1 MGWQIGLIAGVLVA
15 STLVVVL
22 LVVFKNKNKV
32 KKSFHNI
39 EKKFIKIKDNQ
50 LENKLEKIKKISENN
65 EEYKETYS
73 ELNERF
79 VELSTD
85 KIVEIE
91 VKLEQTK
98 SSLQS
103 KGAKDV
109 KEEIKVISKNIDE
122 LYKCYLALENDINE
136 ITKKERQLREELV
149 PIKESFRLMRGEFL
163 ENKDKFYDC
172 QENFEDRL
180 NKIEDKMEEVDKL
193 LVNGIYSEV
202 EEKIAMIY
210 EEVEFYKHHLNK
222 LPELISFS
230 MQILPRRLE
239 KTKERYENLKEEGY
253 PLYNIKMNLVEES
266 TKEKLKEIKQSFIDL
281 EYEGIETDIKKI
293 ALDISELDEAMSN
306 EVVAREEY
314 ESEVDGVY
322 NKVSQVLRN
331 FLKAKRDTKSISGI
345 FLMEQERLQEL
356 DLLENRI
363 QNLNRIKSDLD
374 SYIHSITKKPF
385 TLLNAKMRELNQYVI
400 DTEKGLNNY
409 IGYIKSLKDDSEAA
423 YRAINDF
430 SIGLNTY
437 LNKIYNLN
445 HHTLIDRY
453 EKAVEDTLEMIDD
466 LKLLLETKP
475 INVRLIN
482 EKLNKLMMR
491 AETLIKSMQDSEE
504 MAKIAQSIIVFTNKY
519 RSSFSS
525 VNEVLNK
532 AKIHYDSGEFEFAID
547 QVSEVL
553 EEVHPRAYEEMLK
566 RKGIINE

>member
-1 MGWQIGLIAGVLVA
+1 
-15 STLVVVL
+15 
-22 LVVFKNKNKV
+22 
-32 KKSFHNI
+32 
-39 EKKFIKIKDNQ
+39 
-50 LENKLEKIKKISENN
+50 
-65 EEYKETYS
+65 
-73 ELNERF
+73 
-79 VELSTD
+79 
-85 KIVEIE
+85 
-91 VKLEQTK
+91 
-98 SSLQS
+98 
-103 KGAKDV
+103 
-109 KEEIKVISKNIDE
+109 
-122 LYKCYLALENDINE
+122 
-136 ITKKERQLREELV
+136 
-149 PIKESFRLMRGEFL
+149 
-163 ENKDKFYDC
+163 
-172 QENFEDRL
+172 
-180 NKIEDKMEEVDKL
+180 
-193 LVNGIYSEV
+193 
-202 EEKIAMIY
+202 
-210 EEVEFYKHHLNK
+210 
-222 LPELISFS
+222 
-230 MQILPRRLE
+230 
-239 KTKERYENLKEEGY
+239 
-253 PLYNIKMNLVEES
+253 
-266 TKEKLKEIKQSFIDL
+266 
-281 EYEGIETDIKKI
+281 
-293 ALDISELDEAMSN
+293 
-306 EVVAREEY
+306 
-314 ESEVDGVY
+314 
-322 NKVSQVLRN
+322 
-331 FLKAKRDTKSISGI
+331 
-345 FLMEQERLQEL
+345 
-356 DLLENRI
+356 
-363 QNLNRIKSDLD
+363 
-374 SYIHSITKKPF
+374 
-385 TLLNAKMRELNQYVI
+385 MRELNQYVI

>member
-1 MGWQIGLIAGVLVA
+1 MGWKIGLIAGVLVA

-345 FLMEQERLQEL
+345 FLIEQERHQEL

-374 SYIHSITKKPF
+374 SFIHSITKKPF

-482 EKLNKLMMR
+482 EKLKRLMMR

-504 MAKIAQSIIVFTNKY
+504 MANIAQSIIVFTNKY